1 MVKEFYY
8 YLNDWTSVSYIRG
21 ARVFY
26 NEESIKALFDLLA
39 LRLDAY
45 RTNL

>member
-8 YLNDWTSVSYIRG
+8 NLDDWTSVSYIRG

-26 NEESIKALFDLLA
+26 NEESIKALFDLLG
-39 LRLDAY
+39 LRLVAY
-45 RTNL
+45 RANL